1 MSDPLTLTRTGARL
15 DGWLALADQLAARF
29 AERAAQHD
37 REGSFP
43 FENFDD
49 LRAAKLHLLTVP
61 EEFGGWG
68 ATLAEAVRVMERL
81 ARGDGSTA
89 LVFDMHVQVLGSLSE
104 SRPWDG
110 DLFAQFCRN
119 IVEHGA
125 IINSCATEPELGSPS
140 RGGLPATRA
149 RWDGDGYRITGRK
162 TFSSGSPVLTHAL
175 IPAVP
180 DNADG
185 ETVGVFLVPMD
196 RPGIRIEETWDVLGM
211 RTTGSNDLWLDD
223 VPVSASE
230 LVQRRG
236 PDSPDPGRVSGGA
249 WFGMTISAVYLG
261 IATAARDAAIDFA
274 QRRTPTALKG
284 AAIATLQPIQ
294 RLVGALEAELLTAR
308 ALLYNTADA
317 WAQCPDERPDLMAHV
332 GLCKVTATTHAVN
345 ATDLALRVVGGQS
358 MSRALPLERLF
369 RDVRAGLF
377 HPPTDD
383 VAYANLGKRLLQRAA
398 PTGAEERNQQ
408 GP

>member
-1 MSDPLTLTRTGARL
+1 MSDPLTLTRTSARL
-15 DGWLALADQLAARF
+15 DRWLGLADELASRF
-29 AERAAQHD
+29 FERAAQHD

-49 LRAAKLHLLTVP
+49 LRAAGLHLLTVP

-68 ATLAEAVRVMERL
+68 ATLPEAIQVIERL

-110 DLFAQFCRN
+110 DQFARFCRS
-119 IVEHGA
+119 IVEDGA

-149 RWDGDGYRITGRK
+149 CWTGDGYRLTGRK

-175 IPAVP
+175 IPAVL
-180 DNADG
+180 DNAAEG
-185 ETVGVFLVPMD
+185 TVGVFLMPMD
-196 RPGIRIEETWDVLGM
+196 RPGVQIEETWDVLGM
-211 RTTGSNDLWLDD
+211 RTTGSNDLWLED
-223 VPVSASE
+223 VPVSVDE

-236 PDSPDPGRVSGGA
+236 PDVADPGRVSGGA
-249 WFGMTISAVYLG
+249 WFGMTIAGVYLG
-261 IATAARDAAIDFA
+261 IASAARDAAIDFA
-274 QRRTPTALKG
+274 LQRKPTALNG
-284 AAIATLQPIQ
+284 AAIATLEPIQ
-294 RLVGALEAELLTAR
+294 RQLGALEAELLTAR
-308 ALLYNTADA
+308 ALLYTTADA
-317 WAQCPDERPDLMAHV
+317 WAQHPAQRPDLLTHV
-332 GLCKVTATTHAVN
+332 GLCKVTATTHAVS

-358 MSRALPLERLF
+358 MSRGLPLERLF

-377 HPPTDD
+377 HPPTEDL
-383 VAYANLGKRLLQRAA
+383 AYANLGRRLVQRAA
-398 PTGAEERNQQ
+398 PEQQERKQDR
-408 GP
+408 